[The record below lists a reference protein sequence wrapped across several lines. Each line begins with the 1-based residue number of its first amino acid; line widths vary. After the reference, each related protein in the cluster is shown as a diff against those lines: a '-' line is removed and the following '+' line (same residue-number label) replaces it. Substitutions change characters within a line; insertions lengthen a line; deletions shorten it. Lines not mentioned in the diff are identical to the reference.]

1 MKRMIYPA
9 LFMSAPYF
17 CFSREKARE
26 PVILKDKTGITRSE
40 EFPDSIKISKIPSSF
55 DAFLK
60 TGMLTDIKVFENI
73 EESSKQY
80 INKTKS

>member
-1 MKRMIYPA
+1 
-9 LFMSAPYF
+9 MSAPYF

-40 EFPDSIKISKIPSSF
+40 EFPDSIKISKIPSSS

-60 TGMLTDIKVFENI
+60 TI
-73 EESSKQY
+73 
-80 INKTKS
+80 

>member
-1 MKRMIYPA
+1 MKPGKNNTVMKKMIYPA
-9 LFMSAPYF
+9 LFITEPFF

-40 EFPDSIKISKIPSSF
+40 KFADSIKSSKIPLSF

-60 TGMLTDIKVFENI
+60 TI
-73 EESSKQY
+73 
-80 INKTKS
+80 

>member
-1 MKRMIYPA
+1 MKPVKKNNTVMKRMIYPA
-9 LFMSAPYF
+9 LLMPAPLF

-40 EFPDSIKISKIPSSF
+40 KFADSIKSSKIPLSF

-60 TGMLTDIKVFENI
+60 TI
-73 EESSKQY
+73 
-80 INKTKS
+80 

>member
-9 LFMSAPYF
+9 LFMSAPHF

-40 EFPDSIKISKIPSSF
+40 EFPDSIKISKIPSSS
-55 DAFLK
+55 DAFFKNYLK
-60 TGMLTDIKVFENI
+60 T
-73 EESSKQY
+73 
-80 INKTKS
+80 

>member
-9 LFMSAPYF
+9 LFMSAPYS
-17 CFSREKARE
+17 CFSREKARK

-40 EFPDSIKISKIPSSF
+40 EFPDSIKISKIPSSS

-60 TGMLTDIKVFENI
+60 TIQKLSCYEHNRLQ
-73 EESSKQY
+73 SSAQFRRL
-80 INKTKS
+80 

>member
-9 LFMSAPYF
+9 LLMPAPLF

-40 EFPDSIKISKIPSSF
+40 EFPDSIKSFKIPLPS